1 MTVISM
7 LTSSFFP
14 GLPCNSE
21 RDWSIH
27 FNVLHMLPSRYFMLC
42 LLFFSF
48 RYEMTTKAKF
58 IFLPKEHEGGL
69 DKDGGEAGEV
79 SSLNQPQK
87 RHEPTMMS
95 VVTK

>member
-1 MTVISM
+1 
-7 LTSSFFP
+7 
-14 GLPCNSE
+14 
-21 RDWSIH
+21 
-27 FNVLHMLPSRYFMLC
+27 
-42 LLFFSF
+42 
-48 RYEMTTKAKF
+48 MTTKAKF

-95 VVTK
+95 VVTKWPNLKCDVGHMTHFDQFLDQTLVEDLFKG

>member
-1 MTVISM
+1 MFCICCLADIS
-7 LTSSFFP
+7 
-14 GLPCNSE
+14 CC
-21 RDWSIH
+21 
-27 FNVLHMLPSRYFMLC
+27 VC
-42 LLFFSF
+42 CFFSF
-48 RYEMTTKAKF
+48 HYEMTTKAKF